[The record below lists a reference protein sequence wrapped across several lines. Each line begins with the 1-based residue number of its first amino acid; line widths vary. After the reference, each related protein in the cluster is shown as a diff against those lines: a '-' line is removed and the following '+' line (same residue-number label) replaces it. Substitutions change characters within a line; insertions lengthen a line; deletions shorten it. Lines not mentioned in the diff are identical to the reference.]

1 MDANSTTEDSD
12 VIQVTVKHGFGQI
25 EALFS
30 EEEFARAWPVLDQLL
45 REKIALGEVT
55 TSAGTIY
62 LKADRIDSIA
72 VQRLSKLKANTE
84 EFVRRLAAVKSFE
97 DKVKKGVDQST
108 SATGPRLG
116 FK

>member
-1 MDANSTTEDSD
+1 MDPNSTTEDGD
-12 VIQVTVKHGFGQI
+12 VIQVTVKHGLGQI

-30 EEEFARAWPVLDQLL
+30 EEEFARAWSVLDQLL

-62 LKADRIDSIA
+62 LKAARIDSIA
-72 VQRLSKLKANTE
+72 VQRLSKLKANAE
-84 EFVRRLAAVKSFE
+84 EFVRRLAAVRSFE
-97 DKVKKGVDQST
+97 DKVKKGVDQAT